1 MRTLL
6 SFLVALVVLL
16 PASAQAADKLITVTG
31 QANVAVAPD
40 SVAIRIG
47 VTSRAKTAR
56 DASEANAKQ
65 MTAVVTAI
73 KGDGIADRDMQTS
86 QLSLQPDYDS
96 SKSGAPQLLGFQA
109 SNQLTV
115 KIRDISRLP
124 VVLDHATAA
133 GANEVSG
140 IEFEVSN
147 PSKLLD
153 KARADAIAD
162 ARRKAELYA
171 QAAGA
176 KLGNVAAI
184 SEETAPGPMPRL
196 LGAARGAMAP
206 IAAGEQTLQA
216 TVKVSYEL
224 AP

>member
-1 MRTLL
+1 MRTLHAL
-6 SFLVALVVLL
+6 LVALVVLL

-31 QANVAVAPD
+31 QASVAVVPD
-40 SVAIRIG
+40 LVAIRIG
-47 VTSRAKTAR
+47 VTNRAKTAR

-96 SKSGAPQLLGFQA
+96 SKSGTAQLLGFQA
-109 SNQLTV
+109 GNQLTV
-115 KIRDISRLP
+115 KIHDISRLP
-124 VVLDHATAA
+124 TVLDHATTA

-153 KARADAIAD
+153 KARVEAIAD
-162 ARRKAELYA
+162 AHRKAELYA

-176 KLGNVAAI
+176 KLGKVAAI

-206 IAAGEQTLQA
+206 IAAGEQSLQA